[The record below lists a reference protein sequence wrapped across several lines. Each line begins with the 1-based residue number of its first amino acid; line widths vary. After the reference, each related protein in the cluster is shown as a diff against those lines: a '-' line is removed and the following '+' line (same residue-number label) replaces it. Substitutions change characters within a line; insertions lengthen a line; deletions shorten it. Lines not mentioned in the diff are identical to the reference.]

1 MTVTFYILL
10 LYSKV
15 EGKVKTNVNI
25 FLKNGPMPFA
35 QLPITGKQL

>member
-10 LYSKV
+10 LYSNV

-25 FLKNGPMPFA
+25 FLKNGLTPVA
-35 QLPITGKQL
+35 QLPLTGM